1 MLDARQEA
9 SIAME
14 NVKETAS
21 GMLKTVGAIGK
32 MANSAYLKLLAMR
45 RKQYTDAVDKSR
57 GAQEMVKGSNHP
69 LPFSSEIRLNQF
81 VERSKMGTFILI
93 WLKRFLF
100 KFVFF
105 LEANWTTLSR
115 EATKVTTEEELLA
128 AEVTWPEA
136 TADSEDSEEEE
147 EKAAATSRKM
157 AKGKMD

>member
-45 RKQYTDAVDKSR
+45 RKQYTDAGLR
-57 GAQEMVKGSNHP
+57 RWLKGSNHP

-93 WLKRFLF
+93 
-100 KFVFF
+100 
-105 LEANWTTLSR
+105 
-115 EATKVTTEEELLA
+115 
-128 AEVTWPEA
+128 
-136 TADSEDSEEEE
+136 
-147 EKAAATSRKM
+147 
-157 AKGKMD
+157 

>member
-32 MANSAYLKLLAMR
+32 MANSGYEKEAIHR
-45 RKQYTDAVDKSR
+45 R
-57 GAQEMVKGSNHP
+57 GAQEMVEGSNHP

-93 WLKRFLF
+93 
-100 KFVFF
+100 
-105 LEANWTTLSR
+105 
-115 EATKVTTEEELLA
+115 
-128 AEVTWPEA
+128 
-136 TADSEDSEEEE
+136 
-147 EKAAATSRKM
+147 
-157 AKGKMD
+157 